1 MSEEKKK
8 GIIRKITTLVGAIA
22 VCMVPIAIFVPAL
35 GCAFGLCSLSVRED
49 IEVLTGLVALFFGLA
64 FVGLILFQSRWLVQ
78 EAEMER

>member
-35 GCAFGLCSLSVRED
+35 GCVFGLCSQPIREH
-49 IEVLTGLVALFFGLA
+49 IEVLAGLVALFFGLA
-64 FVGLILFQSRWLVQ
+64 FVGLVLYQMRWLGM
-78 EAEMER
+78 AAKK